1 MVGICPDLIQNGEK
15 KSSNRRSLVRIS
27 KQPKILKIKKNIVK
41 KANFSVTAK
50 KNRKD
55 SFQKALKSKH
65 LPIW

>member
-41 KANFSVTAK
+41 KVNFSVTAK
-50 KNRKD
+50 KK
-55 SFQKALKSKH
+55 QKRFVSKSIK
-65 LPIW
+65 I